1 MPALAARVAALLS
14 AAALLAG
21 ISPAQTTSTITGT
34 VRDQTGGVVA
44 GATVTVRQAQTGLVR
59 TEISDQEG
67 RFVVPALPVGSY
79 ELRAEAKAFR
89 PILRKGVQLTVGRIA
104 VVDFHLEVGQVDQEI
119 TVTAEASPVN
129 TGSAE
134 LSYLVPEQAIRE
146 LPLNGRN
153 YIELAF
159 LQPGVV
165 SYPHRDTGSV
175 VAHGV
180 SMSVNGQ
187 DPRANLYLLD
197 GTPMNDFTNGPAG
210 SAAGTALG
218 TETIQEFRVETNAYS
233 AEFGRNF
240 GGQVNILTKSGS
252 NALHGSLYHFH
263 RNDNLDARDFFDAA
277 KPEFKRNQAGAT
289 LGGPIRTDK
298 AFFFVGYEALRERR
312 GRTILTFVPDLDA
325 RRGLVN
331 GRQYQIDPLVRPYL
345 EEYPTPNGPS
355 RGGGIAEY
363 RFGFKQQL
371 DEDFAQARYDHHLSG
386 RHQFFVRYTVDDA
399 AQRLPTDY
407 PQFPRTF
414 LSRNQFITA
423 EFRQILSPE
432 TLNTVR
438 LGFSRTRIGQA
449 VESLV
454 SQPLTAFVPGR
465 GMIGNIDV
473 GGLLRFGPQTSV
485 NVKLVQNVYGVEEGL
500 VLHRGHHLIR
510 LGALIERYQDNMVNP
525 TFGLGIFNFGGIPE
539 FLENRPLRFIG
550 LRPDGALDR
559 YWRFSL
565 PAFYA
570 QDDFRV
576 HPRLTVNVGVRYEFS
591 TQPKDIYGRDS
602 ALLNLTDPAPAPGQ
616 LYRNPTYKNISPRL
630 GLAWDVFGD
639 GRTSLRAG
647 YGWYFNTNNQQN
659 LIVTVTNPPAT
670 PRIVIANP
678 TFPVPPFER
687 GAGNTMR
694 PVEWNLKNPNVHVWN
709 MNIQRQLWAD
719 TLVTIGYA

>member
-21 ISPAQTTSTITGT
+21 ISPAQTTSTIAGT

-298 AFFFVGYEALRERR
+298 AFFFVGYEA
-312 GRTILTFVPDLDA
+312 
-325 RRGLVN
+325 
-331 GRQYQIDPLVRPYL
+331 
-345 EEYPTPNGPS
+345 
-355 RGGGIAEY
+355 
-363 RFGFKQQL
+363 
-371 DEDFAQARYDHHLSG
+371 
-386 RHQFFVRYTVDDA
+386 
-399 AQRLPTDY
+399 
-407 PQFPRTF
+407 
-414 LSRNQFITA
+414 
-423 EFRQILSPE
+423 
-432 TLNTVR
+432 
-438 LGFSRTRIGQA
+438 
-449 VESLV
+449 
-454 SQPLTAFVPGR
+454 
-465 GMIGNIDV
+465 
-473 GGLLRFGPQTSV
+473 
-485 NVKLVQNVYGVEEGL
+485 
-500 VLHRGHHLIR
+500 
-510 LGALIERYQDNMVNP
+510 
-525 TFGLGIFNFGGIPE
+525 
-539 FLENRPLRFIG
+539 
-550 LRPDGALDR
+550 
-559 YWRFSL
+559 
-565 PAFYA
+565 
-570 QDDFRV
+570 
-576 HPRLTVNVGVRYEFS
+576 
-591 TQPKDIYGRDS
+591 
-602 ALLNLTDPAPAPGQ
+602 
-616 LYRNPTYKNISPRL
+616 
-630 GLAWDVFGD
+630 
-639 GRTSLRAG
+639 
-647 YGWYFNTNNQQN
+647 
-659 LIVTVTNPPAT
+659 
-670 PRIVIANP
+670 
-678 TFPVPPFER
+678 
-687 GAGNTMR
+687 
-694 PVEWNLKNPNVHVWN
+694 
-709 MNIQRQLWAD
+709 
-719 TLVTIGYA
+719 